1 MVKTSRIPKS
11 NPSFL
16 RKSRMCLERWG
27 VLVSGT
33 LTKLMT
39 SNRQPADN
47 SADMPL
53 TTRPQ
58 EALQATWI
66 SLSDLWAAWKRPPVL
81 GLPVRFSANA
91 DREVVWNKIKP

>member
-1 MVKTSRIPKS
+1 MVKTARIPKS

-16 RKSRMCLERWG
+16 WKSRMRLERWG

-39 SNRQPADN
+39 SNRQSADN

-58 EALQATWI
+58 EALQATRI
-66 SLSDLWAAWKRPPVL
+66 SLSDLWAIQKRSPVL
-81 GLPVRFSANA
+81 GLPVGFSRNLNCEA
-91 DREVVWNKIKP
+91 VWNRIKH